1 MILEKNM
8 KNTKPNIKK
17 QKDVKIRNKDSF
29 NIVFPDSNLLK
40 TTKPTGGPSSSM
52 PWAFSQSE

>member
-1 MILEKNM
+1 M

-17 QKDVKIRNKDSF
+17 QKDVEIRNKDSF
-29 NIVFPDSNLLK
+29 NIVFPDSNLFK
-40 TTKPTGGPSSSM
+40 TTKPTGGPSSSI

>member
-1 MILEKNM
+1 M

-29 NIVFPDSNLLK
+29 NIVFPDSKLLK
-40 TTKPTGGPSSSM
+40 TTKLTGGPSSSI